1 MYKISRRNFLKAMG
15 ITAGVAALAG
25 CGGSNS
31 ESGSTTGGNGKKD
44 TPLVVG
50 ATTFSS
56 KFTPFFAESADD
68 QDVADMTQ
76 VGMLTLDRNG
86 AVVYNGIEGETRA
99 YNGKDYTY
107 KGMTDLKITQNDD
120 GTVYYDFTMR
130 DDVKF
135 SDGEPVTIDD
145 VIFGM
150 YVSCDPTYDG
160 NHTLFAQP
168 ILGMEAYRSGMES
181 RMDLILATERKG
193 YEATDYFTE
202 EQYNKFWEA
211 FDKAGEAFA
220 QEIVD
225 AVVAAMGEMSV
236 AEAAAQWNI
245 AGLAAEATTADL
257 FKKLVEMYGYDL
269 SDNGIN
275 AEKAGT
281 AITDL
286 LLANLGDIADEMR
299 TGVQTGNGADYI
311 EGIQKTGDY
320 SVRIVTTEFSA
331 TTIYQL
337 GGTIAPMHYYG
348 DKSLYDYDAHK
359 FGFIKGDLSKVRS
372 VSTKPMG
379 AGAYKFVKFE
389 RGVVYFEANEGFYLG
404 APKTKFINF
413 KETQEVDK
421 LNGIV
426 TGTIDITTPSF
437 SKDTVKAIQ
446 QANSNGELTGD
457 KVTVT
462 TIDFLGYGY
471 IGLNAKRIN
480 VGGEPGSD
488 ASKALRKALCT
499 VLAVYRDVSIDSYY
513 GERASVIN
521 YPISNTSWAAP
532 KPTDADYKVAF
543 SVDAEGNDIYTSS
556 MTSEEKYAAA
566 LQAALGFFE
575 KAGYTVENGKVTAA
589 PKGASLEYEL
599 TIGADGAGDHPSF
612 MVCSKAS
619 EALKTIG
626 INLIV
631 NDLSNGGALFE
642 GIEAGTLDMFVAAW
656 RATVDPDMYQI
667 YFSDVANGGKNP
679 GGSNSHYNIADP
691 ELDELILE
699 ARSTADQD
707 SRKAMYKACLDII
720 IDWAVE
726 IPVYQRQDAITIS
739 TERVDVATVTP
750 DITPFWPWKAEI
762 EKIEMN
768 ANK

>member
-1 MYKISRRNFLKAMG
+1 MNKISRRNFLKAMG

-25 CGGSNS
+25 CGGSNN
-31 ESGSTTGGNGKKD
+31 ESGSNAGNGKKD

-50 ATTFSS
+50 ATVFNS
-56 KFTPFFAESADD
+56 KFSPFFAENAED
-68 QDVADMTQ
+68 QDVVDMTQ
-76 VGMLTLDRNG
+76 VGLLTLDRNG
-86 AVVYNGIEGETRA
+86 AIVENAIKGETRP

-107 KGMTDLKITQNDD
+107 TGMSDLKITQNDD
-120 GTVYYDFTMR
+120 GTVYYDFTIR

-135 SDGEPVTIDD
+135 SDGEPLTIDD

-150 YVSCDPTYDG
+150 YVACDPTFDG
-160 NHTLFAQP
+160 LQTLFSQP
-168 ILGMEAYRSGMES
+168 ILGMEEYRSGMKS

-193 YEATDYFTE
+193 YEATDFYTE

-236 AEAAAQWNI
+236 AEAAAAWNI
-245 AGLAAEATTADL
+245 AGLAEDATAADL

-286 LLANLGDIADEMR
+286 LLANLGDAADEMR
-299 TGVQTGNGADYI
+299 TGVQTGNGAEKI

-320 SVRIVTTEFSA
+320 SLRIVTTEFSA

-337 GGTIAPMHYYG
+337 GGTIAPLHYYG
-348 DKSLYDYDAHK
+348 DKSLYDYDANK
-359 FGFIKGDLSKVRS
+359 FGFPKGDLSKVRS
-372 VSTKPMG
+372 VSTQPLG
-379 AGAYKFVKFE
+379 AGPYKFVKFE
-389 RGVVYFEANEGFYLG
+389 RGVVYFEANENYYMG
-404 APKTKFINF
+404 APKTKYINF

-426 TGTIDITTPSF
+426 TGTIDLTTPSF
-437 SKDTVKAIQ
+437 SKDVVSAIE
-446 QANSNGELTGD
+446 QANSNGELSGD
-457 KVTVT
+457 KITVD
-462 TIDFLGYGY
+462 TIDYLGYGY
-471 IGLNAKRIN
+471 IGINAKRIN
-480 VGGEPGSD
+480 VEGDPASE
-488 ASKALRKALCT
+488 ASKNLRKALCT
-499 VLAVYRDVSIDSYY
+499 VLAVYRDVAINSYY

-521 YPISNTSWAAP
+521 YPISSTSWAAP
-532 KPTDADYKVAF
+532 KSTDADYKVAF

-556 MTSEEKYAAA
+556 MTAEDKYAAA
-566 LQAALGFFE
+566 LQAALGFLE
-575 KAGYTVENGKVTAA
+575 KAGYTVEGGKVTAA
-589 PKGASLEYEL
+589 PKGAKLEYEL
-599 TIGADGAGDHPSF
+599 TIGADGTGDHPTF

-619 EALKTIG
+619 DALKTIG
-626 INLIV
+626 INLII
-631 NDLSNGGALFE
+631 NDLSNPGALFE
-642 GIEAGTLDMFVAAW
+642 GIEAGTLDIFVAAW
-656 RATVDPDMYQI
+656 RAAVDPDMYQV
-667 YFSDVANGGKNP
+667 YYSDVANGGKNP

-699 ARSTADQD
+699 ARSTAEQD

-726 IPVYQRQDAITIS
+726 VPIYQRQDAVIYS
-739 TERVDVATVTP
+739 TERVDVETVTP
-750 DITPFWPWKAEI
+750 DITPFYPWKAEI
-762 EKIEMN
+762 DKIEMN

>member
-532 KPTDADYKVAF
+532 KSTDADYKVAF
-543 SVDAEGNDIYTSS
+543 SVDADGNDIYTSS

-691 ELDELILE
+691 ELDDLILE
-699 ARSTADQD
+699 ARSTSDQD

-739 TERVDVATVTP
+739 TERVDVTTVTP
-750 DITPFWPWKAEI
+750 DITPFYGWKAEI
-762 EKIEMN
+762 EKLEMN

>member
-99 YNGKDYTY
+99 YNGKDYIY

-359 FGFIKGDLSKVRS
+359 FGFVKGDLSKVRS

-404 APKTKFINF
+404 APKTKFVNF
-413 KETQEVDK
+413 METQEADK

-462 TIDFLGYGY
+462 TIDYLGYGY
-471 IGLNAKRIN
+471 IGLNAKRVN

-499 VLAVYRDVSIDSYY
+499 VMAVYRDVSIDSYY

-532 KPTDADYKVAF
+532 KSTDADYKVAF

-556 MTSEEKYAAA
+556 MTAEEKYAAA

-599 TIGADGAGDHPSF
+599 TIGADGSGDHPTF
-612 MVCSKAS
+612 MVCTKAA
-619 EALKTIG
+619 EALKSIG

-642 GIEAGTLDMFVAAW
+642 GIEAGTLDLFVAAW

-699 ARSTADQD
+699 ARSTSDQD

-739 TERVDVATVTP
+739 TERVDVTTVTP
-750 DITPFWPWKAEI
+750 DITPFYGWKAEI
-762 EKIEMN
+762 EKLEMN